1 MDVTNIKGEEMKTK
15 DFCYD
20 CKKDITYEDY
30 AIFDIN
36 AGTTKKSIWKNVCF
50 DCTSK
55 RHDRKYW

>member
-1 MDVTNIKGEEMKTK
+1 MKTK

-36 AGTTKKSIWKNVCF
+36 AGTTKKSSWKDVCF

>member
-1 MDVTNIKGEEMKTK
+1 MTTK
-15 DFCYD
+15 DICYD

-36 AGTTKKSIWKNVCF
+36 AGTTKNSNWKNVCF

>member
-1 MDVTNIKGEEMKTK
+1 MKTK

-30 AIFDIN
+30 AIFDVN
-36 AGTTKKSIWKNVCF
+36 AGTNKNANWKDVCF